1 MLLNLILLAA
11 MTLPLKADLNAT
23 IERLAA
29 AAVDYPQTADPERL
43 TELNALAEWIAEQPA
58 DTPTELIFI
67 CTHNSRRSHMGQIWA
82 QAAAWHHGLDDV
94 RTYSGGTEATA
105 FNPRAVRA
113 LRDLGVGIHTP
124 EPGAANP
131 TYQVHL
137 QPEQPAT
144 TAWSKVYSDPENPQR
159 GFAAVMTCSSAD
171 EACPLVF
178 GSDSRFAIPYVDP
191 KAADGTADEATT
203 YRERAEQIG
212 TEMFY
217 VMARAAAAR
226 NR

>member
-1 MLLNLILLAA
+1 MLLNLILLAT

-23 IERLAA
+23 LERLAA
-29 AAVDYPQTADPERL
+29 AAVDYPQIADPERL
-43 TELNALAEWIAEQPA
+43 AELNALADWIAEQPA

-82 QAAAWHHGLDDV
+82 QAAAYHHGLLHI

-105 FNPRAVRA
+105 FNPRAVKA

-124 EPGAANP
+124 DPSATNP
-131 TYQVHL
+131 TYEVHL
-137 QPEQPAT
+137 QPDKPT
-144 TAWSKVYSDPENPQR
+144 TSAWSKVYSDAANPQH

-171 EACPLVF
+171 EACPVVF
-178 GSDSRFAIPYVDP
+178 GADSRFAIPYVDP
-191 KAADGTADEATT
+191 KAADGTSAEAAT
-203 YRERAEQIG
+203 YLERAEQIG

-217 VMARAAAAR
+217 LMAQAAER
-226 NR
+226 MR

>member
-1 MLLNLILLAA
+1 MLLNLILSAA

-23 IERLAA
+23 LDRFAA
-29 AAVDYPQTADPERL
+29 AAVDYPRDADPERL
-43 TELNALAEWIAEQPA
+43 AELNALADWIAEQPL

-94 RTYSGGTEATA
+94 RTFSGGTEATA
-105 FNPRAVRA
+105 FNPRAVTA

-124 EPGAANP
+124 DPGAANP

-137 QPEQPAT
+137 QPERPAT
-144 TAWSKVYSDPENPQR
+144 TAWSKVYSAPENPQH
-159 GFAAVMTCSSAD
+159 GFAAVMTCSDAD

-178 GSDSRFAIPYVDP
+178 GADSRFAIPYVDP
-191 KAADGTADEATT
+191 KVSDGTAEESAT

-212 TEMFY
+212 TELFY
-217 VMARAAAAR
+217 VMSRAAALR
-226 NR
+226 NG

>member
-43 TELNALAEWIAEQPA
+43 AELNALAEWIAKQPA

-82 QAAAWHHGLDDV
+82 QAAAYHHGLLHV

-105 FNPRAVRA
+105 FNPRAVTA

-124 EPGAANP
+124 DPTATNP
-131 TYQVHL
+131 TYAIHL
-137 QPEQPAT
+137 QPDKPAT
-144 TAWSKVYSDPENPQR
+144 SAWSKVYNDTANPQR

-171 EACPLVF
+171 EACPVVF
-178 GSDSRFAIPYVDP
+178 GADSRFAIPYVDP
-191 KAADGTADEATT
+191 KAADGTSEEAAT
-203 YRERAEQIG
+203 YLERAEQIG

-217 VMARAAAAR
+217 VMAQAAAR
-226 NR
+226 MR